1 MSSSPWWTSRF
12 GALAAVDPAFA
23 GLVDAHAEAQVDLI
37 ERLAELPPSSRVL
50 DLGCGGGRHSILLQE
65 RGHSVVGV
73 DLSQEV
79 VALAQENWDDRNPSV
94 DGPEF
99 TVGDMRAPPVEGS
112 FAAVLLMDA
121 SLGVFDDDAEHLRV
135 LTAAADRLQPGGAL
149 ILELLNPYFWA
160 HRNLTQHFPPG
171 SVAPNADILRSYRF
185 DPLAGRVQDRITVF
199 EDGARRVLPTQSL
212 RCWTPPEIA
221 GLSSAAGF
229 SQVHIIGSDGWQV
242 PSGPGRLDPE
252 NSATIWVLARL

>member
-1 MSSSPWWTSRF
+1 MPLSPWWTSRS

-37 ERLAELPPSSRVL
+37 DRLCELPPGGRVL

-65 RGHSVVGV
+65 RGHAVVGV
-73 DLSQEV
+73 DLSQEI
-79 VALAQENWDDRNPSV
+79 VALAQENWETRNPGV
-94 DGPEF
+94 DGPQF
-99 TVGDMRAPPVEGS
+99 VVGDMRAPPVQGS
-112 FAAVLLMDA
+112 FSVVLLMDA

-135 LTAAADRLQPGGAL
+135 LTAAADRLEPGGSL
-149 ILELLNPYFWA
+149 VIELLNPYFWA

-171 SVAPNADILRSYRF
+171 SVAANADILRSYRF
-185 DPLAGRVQDRITVF
+185 DPLVGRVQDRITIF

-229 SQVHIIGSDGWQV
+229 SQVNIIGSDGWQV
-242 PSGPGRLDPE
+242 PNGPGRLDPE
-252 NSATIWVLARL
+252 SSATIWVLARL